1 MAEANQ
7 GDTVKV
13 HYTGKLVDGLV
24 FDSSANREPLEFII
38 GEGQIIPGF
47 EEAVV
52 GLGAG
57 DSTTVTVPPEKGY
70 GPYRDDLV
78 MSVERAQLPE
88 DMDPQV
94 GQRLQSEQ
102 EDGQTVVFTVTE
114 TAEESITL
122 DANHPLAGKDLVFEI
137 ELVEVA

>member
-1 MAEANQ
+1 MAEAKP

-13 HYTGKLVDGLV
+13 HYTGKLEDGMV
-24 FDSSANREPLEFII
+24 FDSSAEREPMEFII

-47 EEAVV
+47 EEAVI
-52 GLGAG
+52 GLEPGN
-57 DSTTVTVPPEKGY
+57 STTTTVPPEKGY
-70 GPYRDDLV
+70 GPRRDELV
-78 MSVERAQLPE
+78 VSVERAQLPE

-102 EDGQTVVFTVTE
+102 EDGQTIAFTVTE

-137 ELVEVA
+137 ELVEIA

>member
-1 MAEANQ
+1 MAEAKQ

-13 HYTGKLVDGLV
+13 HYTGKLEDGLV
-24 FDSSANREPLEFII
+24 FDSSANREPLEFTL

-47 EEAVV
+47 EEGVV
-52 GLGAG
+52 GLGPG

-70 GPYRDDLV
+70 GAYRDDLV
-78 MSVERAQLPE
+78 MAVERAQLPE

-94 GQRLQSEQ
+94 GQRLQSQ
-102 EDGQTVVFTVTE
+102 QDDGQTIVFTVTE

-137 ELVEVA
+137 ELVEIA